1 MKKIALIVLSAVILF
16 AAPSCKK
23 QDCKVL
29 KHVVSEEYVYADP
42 CDKAAPVVAEED
54 KDAAKK
60 EEKTPRLWK
69 LQARCLLKEV
79 LEDAKIINNPRV
91 VPIAVGYYEC
101 NDSDYRKL
109 LYKAQVNGLVDVE
122 FTDIV
127 DTLDYRTRWIN
138 ASLTPKGK
146 ALIVED
152 NTPIYPE
159 DTITSWSVVYPNSGK
174 NKYGLYTFDPYV
186 NSEIVALIQG
196 FYKAYMFDK
205 NTAVYSFGT
214 NDLILGQNRINKAKE
229 LGVRKNVRDPFTR
242 SLKLDTT
249 MINGIKI
256 FQWTD
261 YQDLFL
267 VKMHDQAFCFVV
279 KEENG
284 LKKIDDIA
292 LNIPENLKK
301 KNTWRQFALEITA
314 RELHDAQKAFDA
326 KPKNPQRLDPVA
338 PSVGN
343 APATPLLYDEYN
355 PTLAP
360 GIKDAIRPAVL
371 PYQLAKA
378 AEQAEVF
385 DLLAF
390 DKKLVKLGKIKNVE
404 ACVPTKKVVFSVK
417 TVKVSPLGRICFN
430 ETDGEVEEYV
440 AYFKYI
446 EEEWVCIGVNV
457 KEEYSIEVPTEIEI
471 VPEITSE
478 LNDVKL
484 CDCK

>member
-1 MKKIALIVLSAVILF
+1 
-16 AAPSCKK
+16 
-23 QDCKVL
+23 
-29 KHVVSEEYVYADP
+29 
-42 CDKAAPVVAEED
+42 
-54 KDAAKK
+54 
-60 EEKTPRLWK
+60 
-69 LQARCLLKEV
+69 
-79 LEDAKIINNPRV
+79 
-91 VPIAVGYYEC
+91 
-101 NDSDYRKL
+101 
-109 LYKAQVNGLVDVE
+109 
-122 FTDIV
+122 
-127 DTLDYRTRWIN
+127 
-138 ASLTPKGK
+138 
-146 ALIVED
+146 
-152 NTPIYPE
+152 
-159 DTITSWSVVYPNSGK
+159 
-174 NKYGLYTFDPYV
+174 
-186 NSEIVALIQG
+186 
-196 FYKAYMFDK
+196 
-205 NTAVYSFGT
+205 
-214 NDLILGQNRINKAKE
+214 
-229 LGVRKNVRDPFTR
+229 
-242 SLKLDTT
+242 
-249 MINGIKI
+249 
-256 FQWTD
+256 
-261 YQDLFL
+261 
-267 VKMHDQAFCFVV
+267 MHDQAFCFVV

-292 LNIPENLKK
+292 LNVPENLKK

-385 DLLAF
+385 DLFAF
-390 DKKLVKLGKIKNVE
+390 DKKLVKLGKIKNVKD
-404 ACVPTKKVVFSVK
+404 CVPTKKVVFSVK

-484 CDCK
+484 CDCE